1 MFNFGVST
9 HTYDSQIMTC
19 AKTFNK
25 TKTYDSGHTGQETIC
40 EVLSKRYENAPTLC
54 SLNTNCFIIKTY
66 STVFNIDLVFEKKKN
81 WNIML
86 LGVQIILPVVPGKQ
100 VEARKESKKLKLW
113 H

>member
-40 EVLSKRYENAPTLC
+40 EVLSKRYEDARTLC

-66 STVFNIDLVFEKKKN
+66 SPVFNIDLVFEKKK
-81 WNIML
+81 
-86 LGVQIILPVVPGKQ
+86 
-100 VEARKESKKLKLW
+100 KKLEHHASWGSDHFACGSWKAG
-113 H
+113 

>member
-1 MFNFGVST
+1 MFNCGVST

-66 STVFNIDLVFEKKKN
+66 STVFNIDLVFEKKK
-81 WNIML
+81 
-86 LGVQIILPVVPGKQ
+86 
-100 VEARKESKKLKLW
+100 KLEHHASWGSDHFACGSWKAG
-113 H
+113 